1 MSRRHFLLRLT
12 TVCLALA
19 FVSAATTIVPM
30 SIETLTE
37 RSSLVVQAQAQDS
50 WSEWSADRR
59 MIYTIT
65 RFQVK
70 ETLKGEASAQ
80 IEVKQPGGRM
90 GAIGQSV
97 SGVRQFH
104 SGEEAVLF
112 LQPAKSEAG
121 RMIVTGLMQG
131 NFTILEGSGMSG
143 KYASNGV
150 AGVEVFDS
158 STKTIKSFSGSRIPL
173 RILRQRIRKAAAL

>member
-1 MSRRHFLLRLT
+1 MSRKSFWLRLT

-19 FVSAATTIVPM
+19 FASGATTIVPM

-59 MIYTIT
+59 LIYTIT

-70 ETLKGEASAQ
+70 ETLKGAALTQ

-90 GAIGQSV
+90 GVIGQNV
-97 SGVRQFH
+97 SGVRPFR

-112 LQPAKSEAG
+112 LQPSKSEAS

-131 NFTILEGSGMSG
+131 NFTILEGTGSSG

-158 STKTIKSFSGSRIPL
+158 SSKTIKSFSGSRIPL
-173 RILRQRIRKAAAL
+173 RILQERIRKAAAL